1 MDNKK
6 EYVQISKE
14 DFEKIYKTIKN
25 VIKELEY
32 IKQNIEYAMHY
43 ITHPSLHDYW
53 RIEKSAAHLI
63 KSKMA
68 LNFVYNYVKYDIKN
82 RLKLL
87 RMHNK
92 NG

>member
-43 ITHPSLHDYW
+43 ITHPS
-53 RIEKSAAHLI
+53 
-63 KSKMA
+63 
-68 LNFVYNYVKYDIKN
+68 FT
-82 RLKLL
+82 
-87 RMHNK
+87 
-92 NG
+92 